1 MKMISDKDEVR
12 RTGPVKGLPAGAAK
26 DSRAEDYDGDDRKR
40 VILAV
45 AVTVTTLVIVAAWLV
60 TLPMQLDGFRILDDD
75 SVARWYVIREEVNQ
89 EAGGIQEQLDRLKS
103 QLDEAAAGLENTSD
117 RSDEAAGGVLIPTD
131 IAGRLRNKIM
141 GAGSINQTEQD
152 ATTQE
157 NE

>member
-1 MKMISDKDEVR
+1 MKRIFDKDEVR
-12 RTGPVKGLPAGAAK
+12 LTGTDKAPSVKAAK
-26 DSRAEDYDGDDRKR
+26 DGRTDDYDGDDRKR

-45 AVTVTTLVIVAAWLV
+45 AVTATTLVIVAAWLL
-60 TLPMQLDGFRILDDD
+60 TLPMQLESFKILDDD
-75 SVARWYVIREEVNQ
+75 SVARWYIIREEVDQ

-117 RSDEAAGGVLIPTD
+117 RNDTKADGALVPIEVAE
-131 IAGRLRNKIM
+131 RLRDRIM
-141 GAGSINQTEQD
+141 GSGSINQTEQD